1 MNPETITFAE
11 VGMLLGLAAA
21 RDQRTTG
28 DADTLAWHADLNTA
42 AITYRD
48 AQAAL
53 TRYYAVDMAALPP
66 DHRRRITT
74 PDLIGIARKLRAE
87 RLQNFRYD
95 PDPDETP
102 QQYLARLRGQL
113 NATADG
119 QRPPATDRPALEGG
133 PHPDV
138 AAAITGIG
146 RTIPDTDQADEKP
159 EPRPGPYGIRCPRCA
174 AHIGRPCHSPHS
186 NRRLARPHPARI
198 RTAEGTPTNPA
209 TDQAEQDRRRQAAR
223 AYLAALPPH
232 TVIEP
237 ADGYQP
243 TPDADSEAS

>member
-1 MNPETITFAE
+1 MIHQEAAVLCRYVRALCPQQKFDEYTPDAWHDVLAPWDLNDCRTAASNLSGKQVFIAPAEIIAE
-11 VGMLLGLAAA
+11 VK
-21 RDQRTTG
+21 
-28 DADTLAWHADLNTA
+28 
-42 AITYRD
+42 
-48 AQAAL
+48 
-53 TRYYAVDMAALPP
+53 
-66 DHRRRITT
+66 RI
-74 PDLIGIARKLRAE
+74 RAE
-87 RLQNFRYD
+87 RLANFVYD
-95 PDPDETP
+95 
-102 QQYLARLRGQL
+102 
-113 NATADG
+113 
-119 QRPPATDRPALEGG
+119 PPATDRDPNYLQRYRQQLEEVASGRRPPTPDRPALEGG

-146 RTIPDTDQADEKP
+146 RTIPEPHDDEKP

-198 RTAEGTPTNPA
+198 RAAEGTPTNPA